1 MPDFETIGKYEVL
14 ELIGE
19 GGFGVVYKARDPL
32 MERLVAI
39 KVCSAGDEQIRK
51 RFLREAK
58 IAGGLD
64 HPNIV
69 IAFDFG
75 TEDDLPYLVQELL
88 TGEDLRSIIDR
99 QDPLEPDVKLRYLVQ
114 IAKGL
119 QHAHQQ
125 GVWHRDIKPANV
137 RILDDGR
144 AKLMDFGMAKIT
156 NESGTRLT
164 ADGSVMGT
172 AGYFAPEQ
180 LKALELDQRVDIF
193 SYGVLA
199 YELLTYRKVFPG
211 ETFMVVFRQVLH
223 DEPEPLASVWPDCPP
238 DLADLVEKCLCKE
251 REDRFGSFDE
261 ILPLLYSVLGSASFD
276 RRSQK
281 REDEEPPEP
290 SATVLKPL
298 SDIASPTV
306 VGAKPPM
313 PEEEERSA
321 EPEEP
326 PTETAEPPVETER
339 PETDRSSGS
348 IDLPDPGATVQ
359 TPVYRPE
366 PETPEIPVSP
376 AKPDEPA
383 ADSAPIASAIEE
395 DPRPPVP
402 AIPVTRPAPTPS
414 SSAPAVSEPPPAPK
428 PEPERKSKSRSV
440 SVEIPIITLSRKT
453 WMLVGAAVLVVAILG
468 IWWFSGST
476 EEPSDMAPVAE
487 PVVAPQEPS
496 QAIAADV
503 PTFAVFIEAAP
514 WGMISEITHQT
525 GELVALPETTSTPL
539 VVRLPQGSYQITVS
553 DPRSEETGVCLV
565 DLGSA
570 PADPCRIEFSP
581 LDPLQYFK
589 ETGWWE

>member
-39 KVCSAGDEQIRK
+39 KVCSTEDEQIRK

-75 TEDDLPYLVQELL
+75 TEQDLPYLVQELL
-88 TGEDLRSIIDR
+88 TGEDLRAIIDR
-99 QDPLEPDVKLRYLVQ
+99 QEPLGPDIKLRYLVQ

-119 QHAHQQ
+119 QHAHAQ

-223 DEPEPLASVWPDCPP
+223 DEPEAIRSVWPDCPEE
-238 DLADLVEKCLCKE
+238 LAEMVEKSLAKE
-251 REDRFGSFDE
+251 PDDRFSSFDD
-261 ILPLLYSVLGSASFD
+261 ILPILYSILSSASFD
-276 RRSQK
+276 RRSEN
-281 REDEEPPEP
+281 RGTDEPQEP

-298 SDIASPTV
+298 SAIASPTV
-306 VGAKPPM
+306 VGPKPSLPVAK
-313 PEEEERSA
+313 PEEEAPASPPPPA
-321 EPEEP
+321 YQPEPEEP
-326 PTETAEPPVETER
+326 VAIPDPQIPRVEPEAEEAAPAPR
-339 PETDRSSGS
+339 PHKPKPEGSSSRAIPRVSLGRNTWIIAGVAVALVVVLGWWLMGRSS
-348 IDLPDPGATVQ
+348 D
-359 TPVYRPE
+359 
-366 PETPEIPVSP
+366 
-376 AKPDEPA
+376 
-383 ADSAPIASAIEE
+383 
-395 DPRPPVP
+395 VP
-402 AIPVTRPAPTPS
+402 APPADTVDP
-414 SSAPAVSEPPPAPK
+414 VSEPN
-428 PEPERKSKSRSV
+428 
-440 SVEIPIITLSRKT
+440 
-453 WMLVGAAVLVVAILG
+453 
-468 IWWFSGST
+468 SG
-476 EEPSDMAPVAE
+476 PVA
-487 PVVAPQEPS
+487 AGPS
-496 QAIAADV
+496 I
-503 PTFAVFIEAAP
+503 PTFAVFVDASP
-514 WGMISEITHQT
+514 WGEILQIADDT
-525 GELVALPETTSTPL
+525 GQDLPIPEPRSTPIVLELPE
-539 VVRLPQGSYQITVS
+539 GSFVISVA
-553 DPRSEETGVCLV
+553 DPRSDESSSCEV
-565 DLGSA
+565 SA
-570 PADPCRIEFSP
+570 SELASEPCRIVFPPIAP
-581 LDPLQYFK
+581 LDYFK
-589 ETGWWE
+589 EAGWWE